1 MEGLHWFNIE
11 RKAVAAGIFDIV
23 AYVSLT
29 YILLNPG
36 NLLLT
41 QYPKRY
47 DKSSCYRPF
56 KA

>member
-11 RKAVAAGIFDIV
+11 RKAVAAGIFGIV

-41 QYPKRY
+41 
-47 DKSSCYRPF
+47 
-56 KA
+56 